1 MMEGGV
7 PEEGQG
13 SDVLNEGG
21 GEGDIPAAMPEAQ
34 EEAPVELQE

>member
-1 MMEGGV
+1 MEGGV

-13 SDVLNEGG
+13 PDVMNEGG

-34 EEAPVELQE
+34 EETAAPTEE